1 MNPCYLQ
8 SILADFKRNAT
19 QLLIFQGTDRRDC
32 CMREAPYLIT
42 NDNVAEPDEILTIS
56 IAQGIASSSIPVD
69 FAVQQ
74 VNITLIDD
82 DGE

>member
-1 MNPCYLQ
+1 M
-8 SILADFKRNAT
+8 
-19 QLLIFQGTDRRDC
+19 FQGTDRPDC
-32 CMREAPYLIT
+32 CVREAPYLIM

-56 IAQGIASSSIPVD
+56 IAQRISSSSIPVK

-74 VNITLIDD
+74 VNITIIDD